1 MAFSLTSRTALVTG
15 ASKGV
20 GKGIALELARN
31 GCDVAVNYHS
41 DRRGADETV
50 AAIAA
55 LGRTAFSV
63 QADVGSSADVSRM
76 FTEVADRFPRLD
88 ILVNNSGTQVW
99 KPLLELQEEE
109 WDRVIDT
116 NLKGCFLCTQQAA
129 RRMREQGGGG
139 KIVNIGSG
147 CNKVPF
153 PNLVSY
159 TASKGGIEMFTKVA
173 AAELGKYRISVNC
186 VAPGAIEIE
195 RTKLEAADY
204 AGTWASLTPL
214 GRVGEPLDVAR
225 AVVFFAGE
233 SSDFVTGQTLWV
245 DGGLFTHP
253 IWPYPVGS

>member
-1 MAFSLTSRTALVTG
+1 MPLGLDSKTALVTG

-20 GKGIALELARN
+20 GKGIALELARH
-31 GCDVAVNYHS
+31 GCTVAVNYHS
-41 DRRGADETV
+41 DRQGAEATV
-50 AAIAA
+50 SEIEAM
-55 LGRTAFSV
+55 GRTAFAV
-63 QADVGSSADVSRM
+63 QADVAVAGQVDRM
-76 FTEVADRFPRLD
+76 MAEVLARVPRLE
-88 ILVNNSGTQVW
+88 ILVNNAGTQVW
-99 KPLLELQEEE
+99 KALLELEEAE

-116 NLKGCFLCTQQAA
+116 NLKGCFLCTQRAA
-129 RRMREQGGGG
+129 RHMKAQGGGR
-139 KIVNIGSG
+139 IVNIGSG

-173 AAELGKYRISVNC
+173 AVELGKYKIAVNC

-204 AGTWASLTPL
+204 RSTWAGLTPL
-214 GRVGEPLDVAR
+214 GRVGQPLDVAR
-225 AVVFFAGE
+225 AVAFLAGE
-233 SSDFVTGQTLWV
+233 QADFISGQTLWV